1 MVFVLVVVV
10 VFTPFRL
17 RVDHGVLKV
26 FDRDGGLRG
35 EVPVSDVDM
44 LVIVGRGVG
53 LSSGVLLVL
62 GRVDAPVVVHGRDV
76 DVFVYR
82 VFSVCLPSIRS
93 NQYRA
98 SSYPEVSLLYAREFI
113 RGKLAGLKNLLS
125 YLASKGFISGCD
137 EYLSCIEEE
146 LGLVDRAEALDRLRG
161 VEAEGSK
168 CFWRCVAGLFERYG
182 FPGRVPRGRDVVNR
196 AVDYGY
202 AVLYGYIYHALVGAG
217 LDPYAGFMHTIRSGR
232 PSLVYDFSEQYKPF
246 ILHVVLSA
254 VRRLKNPYITEEGLL
269 DPSSIS
275 YITKTLQSW
284 INRRRR
290 GIGTSIRKNIYV
302 KARELAEALRTGC
315 IYTPFIYRVW

>member
-1 MVFVLVVVV
+1 M
-10 VFTPFRL
+10 
-17 RVDHGVLKV
+17 
-26 FDRDGGLRG
+26 
-35 EVPVSDVDM
+35 
-44 LVIVGRGVG
+44 
-53 LSSGVLLVL
+53 
-62 GRVDAPVVVHGRDV
+62 
-76 DVFVYR
+76 
-82 VFSVCLPSIRS
+82 
-93 NQYRA
+93 
-98 SSYPEVSLLYAREFI
+98 
-113 RGKLAGLKNLLS
+113 
-125 YLASKGFISGCD
+125 
-137 EYLSCIEEE
+137 SCIEEE

-196 AVDYGY
+196 SVDYGY